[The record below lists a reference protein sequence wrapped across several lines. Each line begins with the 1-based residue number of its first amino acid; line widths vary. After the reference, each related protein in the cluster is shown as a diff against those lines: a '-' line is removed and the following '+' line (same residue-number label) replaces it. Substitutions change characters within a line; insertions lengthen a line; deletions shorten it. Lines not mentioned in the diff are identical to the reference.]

1 MISVTLLMQALV
13 VVYVVVAVVFGL
25 EGNFNK
31 MFYWIGKQL
40 LESMK

>member
-25 EGNFNK
+25 EGNFTRC
-31 MFYWIGKQL
+31 FTGSASSYW
-40 LESMK
+40 SR